1 MADTKILVAYFSRTG
16 VTRRAAE
23 ALAKVL
29 QADVEPIVDRSSRS
43 GIAGY
48 LRCLIEA
55 VRQKGAPIEPAR
67 RDVASYDLVV
77 VATPVWGASVS
88 SPVRSYLANNR
99 ARLPDIAFLC
109 TMGGR
114 GDRRAFEQM
123 GRIAGKAPR
132 AVCALTARQVASDC
146 ERLVAGFAGK
156 LEASQS
162 A

>member
-1 MADTKILVAYFSRTG
+1 MADTKLLVAYFSRTG
-16 VTRRAAE
+16 VTRHAAE

-55 VRQKGAPIEPAR
+55 VRQKGAPIEAAR
-67 RDVASYDLVV
+67 RDAASYDLVI
-77 VATPVWGASVS
+77 VATPVWASSVS